1 MTDSVEV
8 TVVDYADI
16 TSVLI
21 NDAGDTGRTSTTIL
35 SIVGTQAVD
44 FTVTKDYATINWQT
58 GYPEWTM
65 DSTTQIGQNVTYAF
79 SAPLNNTAIPL
90 VLAPPDFYP
99 VQVIGKG
106 GSAAMFV
113 SVFAYPSGS
122 KSFAYDFGKFGDDVE
137 IKLKAIPVFGGTLN
151 SAFQWPN
158 GAVNYSHRWEEMDN
172 NPEVI
177 WAFDASAGLMPL
189 FGLNGSIR
197 LVGVPSFITDILAVD
212 AGIDLVLGGQLEL
225 TGNYSRDKS
234 NLSGTGNVS
243 ITGAI
248 TGGLNVG
255 AGAPDILILQITG
268 STGITGT
275 GSLTYKPTGNDVVIQ
290 PSITLE
296 GLAIKLQFKG
306 PFGVEWTDEWSPI
319 SSFPLYAGPDI
330 VVIDG
335 P

>member
-1 MTDSVEV
+1 VNV
-8 TVVDYADI
+8 TVVDFADI
-16 TSVLI
+16 ASVLI
-21 NDAGDTGRTSTTIL
+21 NDAVDTGRTSTTSL

-44 FTVTKDYATINWQT
+44 FTATKDYVTINWQT

-65 DSTTQIGQNVTYAF
+65 DSTTQIGPNVTYTF

-106 GSAAMFV
+106 GSAAMSV
-113 SVFAYPSGS
+113 SVIAYPSGS
-122 KSFAYDFGKFGDDVE
+122 KSFVYDFGAFGDDVE
-137 IKLKAIPVFGGTLN
+137 TKLKAIPVFGGTLN
-151 SAFQWPN
+151 NTFQWPN
-158 GAVNYSHRWEEMDN
+158 GVVNYSHRWEELDN
-172 NPEVI
+172 NPDVI

-189 FGLNGSIR
+189 LGLEGKIR

-225 TGNYSRDKS
+225 TGNYSRDKN

-248 TGGLNVG
+248 TGGLEAG
-255 AGAPDILILQITG
+255 AGAPGILILQITG
-268 STGITGT
+268 ATGITGE
-275 GSLTYKPTGNDVVIQ
+275 GSLTYKPSGNDVVIN
-290 PSITLE
+290 PSVTMG
-296 GLAIKLQFKG
+296 GLTIKIQFEAFSVIK
-306 PFGVEWTDEWSPI
+306 WTDEWVPI
-319 SSFPLYAGPDI
+319 SPFPLYTGTDI